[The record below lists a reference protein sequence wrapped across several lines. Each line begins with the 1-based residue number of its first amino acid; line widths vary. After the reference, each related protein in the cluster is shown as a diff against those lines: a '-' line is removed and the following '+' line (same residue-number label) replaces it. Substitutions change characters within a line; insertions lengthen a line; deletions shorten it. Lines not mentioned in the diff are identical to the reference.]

1 MSSTSFPDDRAG
13 DSAEAGWSR
22 RRLMAGAA
30 VLAGAG
36 VPVAVGRPAAALT
49 AAGAAG
55 TAEAAPFPAA
65 SVRPGDARYPDLVRG
80 MNQRWTARPE
90 SVRLTASTEQV
101 HSAVQQAVDAG
112 KRLTVRGGGHCYED
126 FVFNDAVETVI
137 DLSEMTEVRFD
148 EQRGAFEVQA
158 GATLTD
164 VYERLYKAYGVVV
177 PGGVCYSVGV
187 GGHVSGGGWG
197 MLCRRDGLIVDHLYA
212 VEVVVVDA
220 RHQARVVVAT
230 REQDDPNRDLWW
242 AHTGGGGGNFGVV
255 TRYWFRTPGATGTTP
270 GELLPRPPAQVLL
283 SAVAWPWGE
292 MTEQAFTRLVRN
304 YGAWHEAH
312 AAPGSPYDGLVANL
326 SLNHRCNGQI
336 GLLTQADATVPDAR
350 GLLDTFLRAVS
361 EGVGVPHGAVTNAMG
376 EHGPMP
382 DLATPQRLPWLQA
395 TRYLGVT
402 NPVLVDPTLR
412 GDYKSAYLRSNIPRQ
427 QIATMYRHLTRTD
440 FSNPNAMVLL
450 SSYGGAVNSVSRT
463 ATASVHRDSA
473 FKLLYQTYW
482 HSADEDAINIAW
494 LRDIYEDVYARTG
507 GVPLPDRNTDG
518 CYVNYPD
525 IDLSDPRR
533 NRSGVPWTTLYYGE
547 NYPRLQ
553 RVKAEWDPTDFFR
566 HGQSIRLPGR

>member
-1 MSSTSFPDDRAG
+1 MASRAPSPGDRA
-13 DSAEAGWSR
+13 DASPAADWSR

-30 VLAGAG
+30 ALAGASIPIATG
-36 VPVAVGRPAAALT
+36 VAAAVP
-49 AAGAAG
+49 AAAG
-55 TAEAAPFPAA
+55 TAQEAPFPAV

-80 MNQRWTARPE
+80 MNQRWTARPK
-90 SVRLTASTEQV
+90 SVRLVATTEQV
-101 HSAVQQAVDAG
+101 RDTVQQAVDAG
-112 KRLTVRGGGHCYED
+112 RRLTVRGGGHCYEN

-137 DLSEMTEVRFD
+137 DLSEMSEVRYD

-220 RHQARVVVAT
+220 QRRARVVVAT
-230 REQDDPNRDLWW
+230 RERDDPHRDLWW

-255 TRYWFRTPGATGTTP
+255 TRYWFRSPGATGTTP
-270 GELLPRPPAQVLL
+270 DSLLPRPPAEVLL
-283 SAVAWPWGE
+283 SAVSWSWQD
-292 MTEQAFTRLVRN
+292 MTEQSFVRLVRN

-312 AAPGSPYDGLVANL
+312 ATAGGPYDGLVANL
-326 SLNHRCNGQI
+326 SLNHRSHGQT
-336 GLLTQADATVPDAR
+336 GLLTQMDATVPDAR
-350 GLLDTFLRAVS
+350 KLLDAFLQAVS
-361 EGVGVPHGAVTNAMG
+361 DGVDAPRGAATRAMG

-382 DLATPQRLPWLQA
+382 EFATPQRLSWLQA

-402 NPVLVDPTLR
+402 NAVLVDPTLR
-412 GDYKSAYLRSNIPRQ
+412 GDQKSAYVRRNLPEQ
-427 QIATMYRHLTRTD
+427 QISTIYRHLTRTD
-440 FSNPNAMVLL
+440 FANPNAMVLF
-450 SSYGGAVNSVSRT
+450 SSYGAAVNSVSRD

-482 HSADEDAINIAW
+482 HSAGEDDANITW
-494 LRDIYEDVYARTG
+494 LRDLYEDMYAATG
-507 GVPLPDRNTDG
+507 GVPVSDRNTDG

-525 IDLSDPRR
+525 IDLSDPQH
-533 NRSGVPWTTLYYGE
+533 NRSGVPWSTLYYGE

-553 RVKAEWDPTDFFR
+553 RVKAAWDPTDFFR
-566 HGQSIRLPGR
+566 HDQSVRLPAG

>member
-1 MSSTSFPDDRAG
+1 MASNTPSPDDRAG
-13 DSAEAGWSR
+13 DPPAGWSR

-30 VLAGAG
+30 VLAGAS
-36 VPVAVGRPAAALT
+36 VPAVASART
-49 AAGAAG
+49 AAGAVE
-55 TAEAAPFPAA
+55 TVETAPFPPV
-65 SVRPGDARYPDLVRG
+65 SVRSGDARYPDLVRG

-90 SVRLTASTEQV
+90 SVQLVASTEQV
-101 HSAVQQAVDAG
+101 RAAVQQAVDAG

-137 DLSEMTEVRFD
+137 DLSEMTAVRFD

-197 MLCRRDGLIVDHLYA
+197 MLCRRNGLIVDHLYA

-220 RHQARVVVAT
+220 RRQARAVIAT
-230 REQDDPNRDLWW
+230 RESSDPNRELWW

-255 TRYWFRTPGATGTTP
+255 TRYWFRSPGATGTTP
-270 GELLPRPPAQVLL
+270 GSLLPRPPAEVLL
-283 SAVAWPWGE
+283 SAVSWPWE
-292 MTEQAFTRLVRN
+292 DMTEQAVTRLVRN
-304 YGAWHEAH
+304 YGAWHESH
-312 AAPGSPYDGLVANL
+312 ATAGGPYDGLVANL
-326 SLNHRCNGQI
+326 SLNHRSNGQI
-336 GLLTQADATVPDAR
+336 GLLTQMDATVPDAQ
-350 GLLDTFLRAVS
+350 GLLDAFLRAVS
-361 EGVGVPHGAVTNAMG
+361 DGVGVPHGAVTKAMG
-376 EHGPMP
+376 EFGPMP
-382 DLATPQRLPWLQA
+382 EFATPQRLPWLQA

-402 NPVLVDPTLR
+402 NSILVDPTLR
-412 GDYKSAYLRSNIPRQ
+412 GDYKSAYLRRNIPEQ

-440 FSNPNAMVLL
+440 FANPNAMVLL
-450 SSYGGAVNSVSRT
+450 SSYGAAVNSVSRT

-482 HSADEDAINIAW
+482 HSAGEDAANLAW
-494 LRDIYEDVYARTG
+494 LRGIYEDVYAATG
-507 GVPLPDRNTDG
+507 GVPVSDQNTDG

-525 IDLSDPRR
+525 IDLNDPLR
-533 NRSGVPWTTLYYGE
+533 NRSGVPWSTLYYGE

-553 RVKAEWDPTDFFR
+553 RVKAAWDPADVFR
-566 HGQSIRLPGR
+566 HGQSVRLPR

>member
-1 MSSTSFPDDRAG
+1 
-13 DSAEAGWSR
+13 
-22 RRLMAGAA
+22 MAGAA
-30 VLAGAG
+30 ALAGAA
-36 VPVAVGRPAAALT
+36 VPVAAGRAAAAPAT
-49 AAGAAG
+49 APTAAG
-55 TAEAAPFPAA
+55 TAGAAEGAPFPAV

-80 MNQRWTARPE
+80 TNQRWTARPG
-90 SVRLTASTEQV
+90 SVHLVASTEQV
-101 HSAVQQAVDAG
+101 RDAVQRAVDGG

-137 DLSEMTEVRFD
+137 DLSEMTAVRYD
-148 EQRGAFEVQA
+148 ERRGAFEVQA

-220 RHQARVVVAT
+220 RRQARAVIAT
-230 REQDDPNRDLWW
+230 REPDDPHRDLWW

-255 TRYWFRTPGATGTTP
+255 TRYWFRSPGATGTTP
-270 GELLPRPPAQVLL
+270 DTLLPKPPAEVLL
-283 SAVAWPWGE
+283 SAVSWPWE
-292 MTEQAFTRLVRN
+292 SMTEQAVTRLVRN

-312 AAPGSPYDGLVANL
+312 ATAGGPYDGLVANL
-326 SLNHRCNGQI
+326 SLNHRSNGQI
-336 GLLTQADATVPDAR
+336 GLLTQLDATVPDAR
-350 GLLDTFLRAVS
+350 GLLDAFLRAVS
-361 EGVGVPHGAVTNAMG
+361 DGVDVPHGALTSAMG

-382 DLATPQRLPWLQA
+382 EFATPRRLPWLQA

-402 NPVLVDPTLR
+402 NSVLVDPTLR
-412 GDYKSAYLRSNIPRQ
+412 GDQKSAYQRRNIPER

-440 FSNPNAMVLL
+440 FANPNAMVLL
-450 SSYGGAVNSVSRT
+450 SSYGAAVNSVSRT

-482 HSADEDAINIAW
+482 NAADDDAANITW
-494 LRDIYEDVYARTG
+494 LREIYEDVYAGTG
-507 GVPLPDRNTDG
+507 GVPVSDENTDG

-525 IDLSDPRR
+525 IDLSDPGR
-533 NRSGVPWTTLYYGE
+533 NRSGVPWSTLYYGE

-553 RVKAEWDPTDFFR
+553 RVKAAWDPADFFR

>member
-1 MSSTSFPDDRAG
+1 
-13 DSAEAGWSR
+13 
-22 RRLMAGAA
+22 MAGAA
-30 VLAGAG
+30 ALAGASIPIATG
-36 VPVAVGRPAAALT
+36 VAAAVP
-49 AAGAAG
+49 AAAG
-55 TAEAAPFPAA
+55 TAQEAPFPAV

-80 MNQRWTARPE
+80 MNQRWTARPK
-90 SVRLTASTEQV
+90 SVRLVATTEQV
-101 HSAVQQAVDAG
+101 RDTVQQAVDAG
-112 KRLTVRGGGHCYED
+112 RRLTVRGGGHCYEN

-137 DLSEMTEVRFD
+137 DLSEMSEVRYD

-220 RHQARVVVAT
+220 QRRARVVVAT
-230 REQDDPNRDLWW
+230 RERDDPHRDLWW

-255 TRYWFRTPGATGTTP
+255 TRYWFRSPGATGTTP
-270 GELLPRPPAQVLL
+270 DSLLPRPPAEVLL
-283 SAVAWPWGE
+283 SAVSWSWQD
-292 MTEQAFTRLVRN
+292 MTEQSFVRLVRN

-312 AAPGSPYDGLVANL
+312 ATAGGPYDGLVANL
-326 SLNHRCNGQI
+326 SLNHRSHGQT
-336 GLLTQADATVPDAR
+336 GLLTQMDATVPDAR
-350 GLLDTFLRAVS
+350 KLLDAFLQAVS
-361 EGVGVPHGAVTNAMG
+361 DGVDAPRGAATRAMG

-382 DLATPQRLPWLQA
+382 EFATPQRLSWLQA

-402 NPVLVDPTLR
+402 NAVLVDPTLR
-412 GDYKSAYLRSNIPRQ
+412 GDQKSAYVRRNLPEQ
-427 QIATMYRHLTRTD
+427 QISTIYRHLTRTD
-440 FSNPNAMVLL
+440 FANPNAMVLF
-450 SSYGGAVNSVSRT
+450 SSYGAAVNSVSRD

-482 HSADEDAINIAW
+482 HSAGEDDANITW
-494 LRDIYEDVYARTG
+494 LRDLYEDMYAATG
-507 GVPLPDRNTDG
+507 GVPVSDRNTDG

-525 IDLSDPRR
+525 IDLSDPQH
-533 NRSGVPWTTLYYGE
+533 NRSGVPWSTLYYGE

-553 RVKAEWDPTDFFR
+553 RVKAAWDPTDFFR
-566 HGQSIRLPGR
+566 HDQSVRLPAG